1 MSHQHEEP
9 TPGMVI
15 LAVSSEMLRQRLD
28 TLGEKSY
35 LHLGGACVLRVEA
48 VGRYDGL
55 SLLFDE
61 HRPPARRAGRSFPL
75 SYLAE
80 SIAQRYGPRKAAA
93 IY

>member
-1 MSHQHEEP
+1 
-9 TPGMVI
+9 MVI
-15 LAVSSEMLRQRLD
+15 LAVRSEMLRQPLD

-48 VGRYDGL
+48 VGSNNRL

-80 SIAQRYGPRKAAA
+80 SIAQQYGPRKAAA

>member
-1 MSHQHEEP
+1 
-9 TPGMVI
+9 MVI
-15 LAVSSEMLRQRLD
+15 LAVRSEMLRQPLD
-28 TLGEKSY
+28 TLSEKSY
-35 LHLGGACVLRVEA
+35 LHLGGAGVLRVEA
-48 VGRYDGL
+48 VGRYYGL

-80 SIAQRYGPRKAAA
+80 SIAQWYGPRKAAA